1 MSSAVLTLEGVT
13 SGYGSLTV
21 LREVNATVASGEIVA
36 ILGSNG
42 AGKST
47 LLKTVVGLLRPQAG
61 RILGASGQLSGRT
74 TESIARSG
82 VILVPEGRQLFASM
96 TVMDNLLLGWYAGG
110 GSRTERRAQMTQVF
124 DLFPVIAERPRLL
137 AGSMSGGQQ
146 QMLAIGRALMA
157 RPKVLL
163 LDEPSLGLAPMV
175 LRHVFEALKRL
186 RELEVTIVLV
196 EQNAKMTLDFADRA
210 YVLER
215 GRVVVEGPAAK
226 LAEDPRIQQIYL
238 GLAEHAR

>member
-1 MSSAVLTLEGVT
+1 
-13 SGYGSLTV
+13 
-21 LREVNATVASGEIVA
+21 
-36 ILGSNG
+36 
-42 AGKST
+42 
-47 LLKTVVGLLRPQAG
+47 
-61 RILGASGQLSGRT
+61 
-74 TESIARSG
+74 
-82 VILVPEGRQLFASM
+82 M